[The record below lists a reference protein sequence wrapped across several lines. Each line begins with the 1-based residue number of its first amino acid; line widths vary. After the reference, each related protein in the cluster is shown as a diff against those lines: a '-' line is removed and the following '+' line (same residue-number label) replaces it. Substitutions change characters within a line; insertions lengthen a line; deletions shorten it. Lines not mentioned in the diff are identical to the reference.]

1 MADEQDF
8 EDADLEPAEDRA
20 FNAPDEPVRGD
31 DAAAFARD
39 AEWGKPDDLST
50 DDLEEAYLK
59 ALEAMESAEWAV
71 SSETE
76 DLDHEE
82 PAAEP
87 QADPLPMA
95 PVGVEIAGDNFLGGS
110 VAQEQTAAAETA
122 SSQTPAELPVAAP
135 KKPFAAATPAATEPD
150 SSIKPLRVIEACL
163 FVGGQPLSAK
173 KLAGLLDGHNE
184 PSDIEMLIDELN
196 LEYAA
201 QGRPYEIRLV
211 DGGYKLALRAEF
223 EAIRSRV
230 YGVGP
235 RDVKLS
241 QDVLEVLAL
250 VAYQQPIT
258 HAAVEACKP
267 NSANILRQLLRR
279 ELISLNRIDQT
290 RNGVEYH
297 TTPRFLQLFGLAQ
310 LNELP
315 RPEDLSIR

>member
-1 MADEQDF
+1 MADEQEF
-8 EDADLEPAEDRA
+8 ENEDVESEEI
-20 FNAPDEPVRGD
+20 FENNDESL
-31 DAAAFARD
+31 FARSS
-39 AEWGKPDDLST
+39 EFGEPDDLST

-59 ALEAMESAEWAV
+59 ALAAMESAEWAV
-71 SSETE
+71 SESGDEAE
-76 DLDHEE
+76 AE
-82 PAAEP
+82 PAADDSPEP
-87 QADPLPMA
+87 ALTPLA
-95 PVGVEIAGDNFLGGS
+95 PVGVEIAGADFLSGES
-110 VAQEQTAAAETA
+110 VASDQPSAVDV
-122 SSQTPAELPVAAP
+122 SSNAIHTEAPVESHQP
-135 KKPFAAATPAATEPD
+135 RTSAATSTPVRDPT
-150 SSIKPLRVIEACL
+150 IKPLRVIEACL

-173 KLAGLLDGHNE
+173 KLAGLLDGNNE
-184 PSDIEMLIDELN
+184 ASDIETLIDELN

-211 DGGYKLALRAEF
+211 DGGYKLTLRAEF

-258 HAAVEACKP
+258 QAAVEACKP

-279 ELISLNRIDQT
+279 ELISLNRVDQS
-290 RNGVEYH
+290 RKGVEYH